1 MKKKFYKYIT
11 LFFSVIFLM
20 LNGCEKDFN
29 TVIDAQIDNIQVA
42 SVTSFNKIVFNPS
55 NPSII
60 FSIKFLSV
68 KGLNN
73 VAINIFS
80 PSNKI
85 LNNVPLELFDS
96 GNLADNGDTTAGD
109 LAYSNKYLFSSNFEN
124 GSYNVEYIITLSD
137 GSSKNIA
144 SQHFVYDN
152 GQNNITPVISNVI
165 VDPDTLIATGT
176 VTILTSVK
184 VSDQNGLSDIEKVY
198 FIVVKPDGST
208 NNTQIEMFDDGDASA
223 NGDKNAG
230 DGIYSRLIQ
239 INQNNIKGTYILKF
253 TARDKAGALSNTISH
268 NLLVK

>member
-1 MKKKFYKYIT
+1 MIKKNYKYIT
-11 LFFSVIFLM
+11 VIFSILFLI

-29 TVIDAQIDNIQVA
+29 TVIDAQINNIQVA
-42 SVTSFNKIVFNPS
+42 SVTSYNRVVFNPLDS
-55 NPSII
+55 SIT

-68 KGLNN
+68 NGMNN
-73 VAINIFS
+73 VAINIYS
-80 PSNKI
+80 PSNNI
-85 LNNVPLELFDS
+85 LNNVPLELFDN
-96 GNLADNGDTTAGD
+96 GNIADNGDTTAGD
-109 LAYSNKYLFSSNFEN
+109 LTYSNKYLFSRSFEN
-124 GSYNVEYIITLSD
+124 GSYNVEYIITLNN
-137 GSSKNIA
+137 GNTKRIA

-152 GQNNITPVISNVI
+152 GQNNIAPVISDVF

-184 VSDQNGLSDIEKVY
+184 VADQNGLSDIEKVY
-198 FIVVKPDGST
+198 FIVVKPDGTT
-208 NNTQIEMFDDGDASA
+208 NNTQIEMFDDGNAAA